1 MASNDDGIPSVKVV
15 LLGSTKVGKTSIV
28 SVLHSGEFF
37 EDQSATVGACFQ
49 VRKCQVGDQCLKL
62 HIWDTAG
69 QEKFRSLT
77 PMYYRDS
84 QFAVLVY
91 AIDDEDS
98 FKEMRNWYSSLS
110 QDCATMPKLVLVGNK
125 TDLRAEDVG
134 VVSTAQGE
142 ELAREIGAEFY
153 EISAKTEH
161 QSVVSVF
168 DNIASVAVKDIGVA
182 AATEFSR
189 NPKAVKSSKKSCC
202 A

>member
-28 SVLHSGEFF
+28 SMLHSGEFF

-49 VRKCQVGDQCLKL
+49 VRKCKVDDQFLKL

-91 AIDDEDS
+91 AVDDEES
-98 FKEMRNWYSSLS
+98 FKEMRTWYSSLS
-110 QDCATMPKLVLVGNK
+110 QDCAVMPRLVLVGNK
-125 TDLRAEDVG
+125 TDLRAEDLG

-142 ELAREIGAEFY
+142 ELARELGAEFY
-153 EISAKTEH
+153 EVSAKTEH
-161 QSVVSVF
+161 DNVVAIF
-168 DNIASVAVKDIGVA
+168 DNIAAVAVKEVGVTA
-182 AATEFSR
+182 VTEFAR
-189 NPKAVKSSKKSCC
+189 NAKVAKNKKTCC

>member
-1 MASNDDGIPSVKVV
+1 MASGDDIPSVKVV

-28 SVLHSGEFF
+28 NVLHNGEFF

-49 VRKCQVGDQCLKL
+49 VRNCNVGDQQLKL

-91 AIDDEDS
+91 AVDDEDS
-98 FKEMRNWYSSLS
+98 FNEMQTWFTNLS
-110 QDCATMPKLVLVGNK
+110 QDCTTMPRLILVANK
-125 TDLRAEDVG
+125 TDLRDEDLG
-134 VVSTAQGE
+134 VVSTVRGE
-142 ELAREIGAEFY
+142 ELAKELGAEFY
-153 EISAKTEH
+153 EISAKAD
-161 QSVVSVF
+161 QKGVVTVF
-168 DNIASVAVKDIGVA
+168 DNIAAMAIKDIGVDTV
-182 AATEFSR
+182 TEFSI
-189 NPKAVKSSKKSCC
+189 NKVTKTSNKKKCC